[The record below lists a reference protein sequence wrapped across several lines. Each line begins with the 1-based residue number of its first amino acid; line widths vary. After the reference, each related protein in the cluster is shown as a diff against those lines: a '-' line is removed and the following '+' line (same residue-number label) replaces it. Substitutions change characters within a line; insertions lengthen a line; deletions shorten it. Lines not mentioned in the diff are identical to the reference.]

1 MILFGLTGKSNS
13 GKTSLLVQLIPV
25 LKGRG
30 LSVSTIKH
38 GHHVAE
44 LDTPGKDS
52 DRHRVAGAH
61 ETIFS
66 TVNGYAITHS
76 RAEDEPEPDL
86 DALVARLTPV
96 DLVLV
101 EGFKR
106 EPIPRIEVFR
116 PDTGKAALYP
126 DDPSILAVASNGPHG
141 PGWPEVAPAHW
152 LDMNDVEAVADF
164 IVKTVFPDRSL
175 TMGSSGLQQL

>member
-1 MILFGLTGKSNS
+1 VKLFGLTGKSNS
-13 GKTSLLVQLIPV
+13 GKTTLLVQLIPL
-25 LKGRG
+25 LKAKG

-52 DRHRVAGAH
+52 DRHRVAGAN

-86 DALVARLTPV
+86 ATLVSRLTPV

-106 EPIPRIEVFR
+106 EPIPRLEVFR
-116 PDTGKAALYP
+116 PSTGKAALYP
-126 DDPSILAVASNGPHG
+126 DDPSILAVASDVPHG
-141 PGWPEVAPAHW
+141 EGWPQAAPPRW
-152 LDMNDVEAVADF
+152 LDMNDVAAVADF
-164 IVKTVFPDRSL
+164 IAATIR
-175 TMGSSGLQQL
+175 